1 MRQRRVGARAFW
13 VSLLAGGLSI
23 AARGFVLAQAP
34 AQSPP
39 AASAVLFVL
48 VPYGEP
54 GTKDPHADGETQ
66 ALEADLKVAGIASKT
81 IAPVDHLR
89 AVAGALDLCRQNAA
103 AGLLIAEGRYEQT
116 QHTSMIPMLPV
127 QVSKYPSHVELRL
140 DEIDCRSTV
149 VWSAHATGDQSAE
162 GANFGFSTAGNVGSA
177 IDVGFRNA
185 TAVVVV
191 ALTKAAPPNAAP
203 AQAPSSPAPAQLSS
217 ASPSAST
224 VYLLVPFEQPDLAD
238 PRAPD
243 ITRSLAGRFQQRHLT
258 VKIGSP
264 IDRLSAVATAP
275 ALCSSNGA
283 SAIVVPSVRLE
294 EAKRSHAELR
304 LDLLDCSG
312 QVRSSALSE
321 ADIGFAYGGKGMI
334 KVAEDA
340 MDPALD
346 QLFSPQPKE

>member
-1 MRQRRVGARAFW
+1 MHRRRAGAPALWITF
-13 VSLLAGGLSI
+13 LAGGLYI
-23 AARGFVLAQAP
+23 AAGGFLVAQTP
-34 AQSPP
+34 AQSSPP
-39 AASAVLFVL
+39 ASPVLLVL

-66 ALEADLKVAGIASKT
+66 ALEADLKAAGIPSKT
-81 IAPVDHLR
+81 IAPLDHLR
-89 AVAGALDLCRQNAA
+89 AVAGAFDLCQQNAA

-116 QHTSMIPMLPV
+116 EHTSMIPMLPV
-127 QVSKYPSHVELRL
+127 QMSKYPSHVELRL
-140 DEIDCRSTV
+140 DEIDCRSAV
-149 VWSAHATGDQSAE
+149 VWSAHSTGDQSVE

-191 ALTKAAPPNAAP
+191 ALTKAAPPNP
-203 AQAPSSPAPAQLSS
+203 AQAAIPPPPAQPSSSGPAASS
-217 ASPSAST
+217 

-238 PRAPD
+238 PRASD
-243 ITRSLAGRFQQRHLT
+243 ITRSLAGKLQERHLT

-264 IDRLSAVATAP
+264 IDRLTAVATALV
-275 ALCSSNGA
+275 LCSSSGA
-283 SAIVVPSVRLE
+283 SAIIVSSIRLE
-294 EAKRSHAELR
+294 QAKRSHAELR

-312 QVRSSALSE
+312 HVVSSALSE

-334 KVAEDA
+334 RVAENA

-346 QLFSPQPKE
+346 QLFSPQPKQ

>member
-1 MRQRRVGARAFW
+1 MDQRRAAGRALWIFVLVGALCVAT
-13 VSLLAGGLSI
+13 
-23 AARGFVLAQAP
+23 AP
-34 AQSPP
+34 A
-39 AASAVLFVL
+39 SALLFVL

-54 GTKDPHADGETQ
+54 GNKDPHADGETQ
-66 ALEADLKVAGIASKT
+66 TLADDLKAAGIASKT

-116 QHTSMIPMLPV
+116 EHTSMIPVLPV

-140 DEIDCRSTV
+140 DEIDCRSSV
-149 VWSAHATGDQSAE
+149 VWSAHATGDQTVE

-191 ALTKAAPPNAAP
+191 ALTKAPPPNPAP
-203 AQAPSSPAPAQLSS
+203 ALAAMTTSPAPP
-217 ASPSAST
+217 SPSNAAGST
-224 VYLLVPFEQPDLAD
+224 LYLLVPFEQPDLAD

-243 ITRSLAGRFQQRHLT
+243 ITQSLAAKFQQRHLT
-258 VKIGSP
+258 AKIANP
-264 IDRLSAVATAP
+264 IDRLTAVATASE
-275 ALCSSNGA
+275 LCSSNGA
-283 SAIVVPSVRLE
+283 TAIVVPSIRLE
-294 EAKRSHAELR
+294 QAKRSYAELR
-304 LDLLDCSG
+304 LDLLDCNG
-312 QVRSSALSE
+312 RVVSSALSQ
-321 ADIGFAYGGKGMI
+321 ADIGWGLVYGGRAMV